1 MKRKIIQI
9 ITVLAVSSVFL
20 FGCTVNINLNS
31 EDVKDDKTSGES
43 ADAKDLDVSAA
54 FVDTTDIRIGTT
66 GYIITVPSDYF
77 ESDVTQEERR
87 DDMIAYYK
95 SNEHL
100 MDFDVYQFDR
110 DGKSLKDYTAGE
122 AKEYGAEDFETVK
135 INDTDLTLYYSEEKY
150 DDRSY
155 RVANYIFEAG
165 DDFGELSF
173 WLDGDDA
180 EALTEG
186 IISSLRCDGEFFIY
200 DMVGEIVDKLPED
213 EYYNHYNV
221 KGDNDEIYICNY
233 NGEDELEAGTRVNM
247 FRVEDGW
254 TIEVAEAD
262 ETVEADDAVIT
273 DENGVM
279 VADME
284 IVINTPET
292 CYFDFTLKNPA
303 GSDVTFDQTKI
314 TLENYDGTE
323 LKPFADDNEPLD
335 ASAYVNRFSYTMDKG
350 NIKNGDE
357 VSVYYDGKYITS
369 IIVGGGPGTPL
380 KMGVSEQL

>member
-1 MKRKIIQI
+1 MNGIKQIFAII
-9 ITVLAVSSVFL
+9 AVSSVF
-20 FGCTVNINLNS
+20 FSGCTVNININDGSTTDLKALS
-31 EDVKDDKTSGES
+31 EALDTKDTDTSE
-43 ADAKDLDVSAA
+43 A
-54 FVDTTDIRIGTT
+54 FKDTTDIRIGTT
-66 GYIITVPSDYF
+66 GYILTVPSDYF
-77 ESDVTQEERR
+77 EADVTQEERR

-95 SNEHL
+95 SDEHL
-100 MDFDVYQFDR
+100 MDFDVYQFGR
-110 DGKSLKDYTAGE
+110 EGKTLEEFTAE
-122 AKEYGAEDFETVK
+122 ESEEYGAKDFETVK
-135 INDTDLTLYYSEEKY
+135 INDIDLTLYYSEEKY
-150 DDRSY
+150 DDISY

-173 WLDGDDA
+173 WLDGEDA

-186 IISSLRCDGEFFIY
+186 IISSLKYEGEFFIY

-254 TIEVAEAD
+254 TIEVADVAEEEDGD
-262 ETVEADDAVIT
+262 EAVIK

-279 VADME
+279 VTDME
-284 IVINTPET
+284 LVINTPKT

-303 GSDVTFDQTKI
+303 GTDLTFDQTRI
-314 TLENYDGTE
+314 TLENYDGT
-323 LKPFADDNEPLD
+323 KINPFADDNEPLD
-335 ASAYVNRFSYTMDKG
+335 ASAYVNRYSYTIDIG

-357 VSVYYDGKYITS
+357 VSVYYDGKYVTS
-369 IIVGGGPGTPL
+369 IFVEGGFKTAG
-380 KMGVSEQL
+380 E

>member
-1 MKRKIIQI
+1 MNRKIMRILA
-9 ITVLAVSSVFL
+9 VLAVSSVFL
-20 FGCTVNINLNS
+20 FGCTVNINIKN
-31 EDVKDDKTSGES
+31 EGTKDNKTVGDS
-43 ADAKDLDVSAA
+43 ADTKDQDVSAA
-54 FVDTTDIRIGTT
+54 FEDTTDIRIGTT

-77 ESDVTQEERR
+77 EADVTQEERR

-95 SNEHL
+95 SDEHL
-100 MDFDVYQFDR
+100 MDFDVYQFDKN
-110 DGKSLKDYTAGE
+110 GKSLEEYTAE
-122 AKEYGAEDFETVK
+122 ESKEYGAEDFETVK

-150 DDRSY
+150 DNQSY
-155 RVANYIFEAG
+155 RVANYIFVAG

-173 WLDGDDA
+173 WLDGEDA
-180 EALTEG
+180 MALTDG
-186 IISSLRCDGEFFIY
+186 IISSLKYDGEVSIY

-254 TIEVAEAD
+254 TIEVAD
-262 ETVEADDAVIT
+262 EIEKEEKDEAVIT

-279 VADME
+279 VTDMV

-303 GSDVTFDQTKI
+303 GTDVTFDQTKL
-314 TLENYDGTE
+314 TLENHDGTE
-323 LKPFADDNEPLD
+323 LNPFADDNEPLD
-335 ASAYVNRFSYTMDKG
+335 ASAYANRCSYTMDKG
-350 NIKNGDE
+350 NLKNGDE

-369 IIVGGGPGTPL
+369 IIVGGGPKTIN
-380 KMGVSEQL
+380 